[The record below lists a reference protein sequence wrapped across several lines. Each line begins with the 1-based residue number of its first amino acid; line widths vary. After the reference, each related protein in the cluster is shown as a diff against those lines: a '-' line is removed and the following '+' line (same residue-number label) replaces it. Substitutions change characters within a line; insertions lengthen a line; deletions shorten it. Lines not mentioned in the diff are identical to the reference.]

1 MVRATTLRPQERVL
15 LLARFD
21 WDAYFAAGG
30 DASALR
36 GLYSSLLADPTLA
49 QQVLPMYHND
59 MISCALISR
68 SLLLCGGC

>member
-49 QQVLPMYHND
+49 QQVLLPMYHD
-59 MISCALISR
+59 MIVCALLSR
-68 SLLLCGGC
+68 SLLLWGGC